1 MPSISSAMTVWS
13 SPPTS
18 PTSIQSIRSQS
29 SGSSS
34 YPSEQRTRKKFCG
47 TIAPRTMELQSRRLM
62 ILTVLLAPLLILI
75 GPFPSIRA
83 AAVESVQKVRIG
95 YPSAAVSTLPFDI
108 AKEKGFYAK
117 AGLDVEY
124 IQMRTAIAPQAILNG
139 NINFFTSPQS
149 GISAA
154 ASGLPLVVVLVL
166 YKDTPWVLVTSKE
179 ISQAQDLIGKKIAI
193 SDLRSS
199 PYHFARGGFKNLG
212 LGSRQ
217 ANLAITGGT
226 SNSFAALTSNLVAG
240 AVLSPPFDDKAVSLG
255 FKKFL
260 FLGDLADIPYVGLF
274 TSQTEIRNS
283 RDRIKRTIAAVMEAV
298 SWQRANRSDAVRMI
312 AVKFKV
318 SQSEAE
324 RSYDTM
330 TGLLSNDGGIGVKK
344 VRGYLDLLREE
355 RPISEALDPEKLVD
369 FSMLPSLR

>member
-1 MPSISSAMTVWS
+1 MMS
-13 SPPTS
+13 
-18 PTSIQSIRSQS
+18 
-29 SGSSS
+29 
-34 YPSEQRTRKKFCG
+34 K
-47 TIAPRTMELQSRRLM
+47 
-62 ILTVLLAPLLILI
+62 VLVAALSILI
-75 GPFPSIRA
+75 EAFLAARA
-83 AAVESVQKVRIG
+83 TAVDAVQKVRIG

-179 ISQAQDLIGKKIAI
+179 INQAQDLIGKKIAI

-199 PYHFARGGFKNLG
+199 PYYFARAGFKKLG
-212 LGSRQ
+212 LDDKQVS
-217 ANLAITGGT
+217 LATTGGT

-283 RDRIKRTIAAVMEAV
+283 RDRIKRTIAAIMDAV
-298 SWQRANRSDAVRMI
+298 SWQRTNRLDVVKMI
-312 AVKFKV
+312 AVKFVV

-330 TGLLSNDGGIGVKK
+330 TGLFSIDGGIGVKK
-344 VRGYLDLLREE
+344 VRGYLNLLREE

-369 FSMLPSLR
+369 FSMLPSIR

>member
-1 MPSISSAMTVWS
+1 MM
-13 SPPTS
+13 
-18 PTSIQSIRSQS
+18 
-29 SGSSS
+29 
-34 YPSEQRTRKKFCG
+34 RKAF
-47 TIAPRTMELQSRRLM
+47 
-62 ILTVLLAPLLILI
+62 ILTVLILI
-75 GPFPSIRA
+75 RAFLLGWVA
-83 AAVESVQKVRIG
+83 AAEPVLKVRIG
-95 YPSAAVSTLPFDI
+95 YPSSAVSTLPFDI
-108 AKEKGFYAK
+108 AKERGFYSK

-154 ASGLPLVVVLVL
+154 VSGLPLVVVLVL

-179 ISQAQDLIGKKIAI
+179 INQARNLIGKKIAI

-199 PYHFARGGFKNLG
+199 PYYFARAGFKKLG
-212 LGSRQ
+212 LDDKQVS
-217 ANLAITGGT
+217 LATTGGT

-274 TSQTEIRNS
+274 TSQAEIRNS
-283 RDRIKRTIAAVMEAV
+283 RDRIKRTIAAVMDAV
-298 SWQRANRSDAVRMI
+298 SWERANRSEAVKMI
-312 AVKFKV
+312 AGKFKV

-330 TGLLSNDGGIGVKK
+330 IGLLSMDGSVGVNK
-344 VRGYLDLLREE
+344 VRGYLNLLREE
-355 RPISEALDPEKLVD
+355 RPISEAVDPEKLVD
-369 FSMLPSLR
+369 FSMLPSIR